1 MLFILDLS
9 LEVCGERRD
18 GAGGWLRAE
27 AGLWLRGGGAGP
39 QEGPGGAR
47 EGDGAARDSFTRSV
61 PLNLLVLFL
70 EKVQF

>member
-18 GAGGWLRAE
+18 GAGGLLRAE
-27 AGLWLRGGGAGP
+27 AGQWLRGGGAGP

-47 EGDGAARDSFTRSV
+47 EGGGAERESIASQG
-61 PLNLLVLFL
+61 LCL
-70 EKVQF
+70 